1 GCARWWR
8 SWHERMQ
15 APGPTVR
22 PPGGGRSMSELVELP
37 LHRIAHGRAGDKGD
51 RLNVSVIAYD
61 EAHYLLIRE
70 QVTVERIAEL
80 FGHRHPGHIDRFE
93 LPRLWALNFVIDDVL
108 EGGVNDALNLDGHG
122 KTHSFLVLS
131 LTVQVP
137 RDSLPA
143 GFDHP
148 APFDPFTSKPVPSN
162 PNQGAGS

>member
-1 GCARWWR
+1 
-8 SWHERMQ
+8 
-15 APGPTVR
+15 
-22 PPGGGRSMSELVELP
+22 MSDFIELP

-61 EAHYLLIRE
+61 EVHYPLIRE
-70 QVTVERIAEL
+70 QVTVERVAEL
-80 FGHRHPGHIDRFE
+80 FGHRQPGHVERYE

-131 LTVQVP
+131 LLLRVP

-143 GFDHP
+143 DRNRIDA
-148 APFDPFTSKPVPSN
+148 APTSQQLPSN
-162 PNQGAGS
+162 PNEGAGS